1 VPRGGLLW
9 QRNFRLL
16 WFGETVSGT
25 GTAMAGFVLPLL
37 AVSVLRA
44 STFAVAALTAATYL
58 PWLVIGLPAGAWVDR
73 QPSRPLMIGCDVT
86 AAALFAS
93 LPVAAWA
100 GVLSMGQ
107 LLAVALLAGAVNV
120 VFTTAYQVYL
130 PSLVSA
136 DDLVEG
142 NAKLQ
147 GSASM
152 ATIAGRGTAGLAA
165 DALGP
170 ATAVLFNAASFGVSA
185 VCLLRIRTT
194 AARPA
199 RTTTTSVRADIA
211 QGMGFV
217 ARDPFL
223 RPLTLFAAASNLTYG
238 GYAALTVIFLV
249 KTAGL
254 DPALAGALMSATSV
268 GGLAG
273 ALTARRLASRFGM
286 VPVIVL
292 AAILTGPFGLLIPL
306 TATGPRVAC
315 YVAGAAMI
323 GAGTLVGNILAATFR
338 QTYCPPEILGRVVA
352 GMRFL
357 SFGTIPLGA
366 LIAGVLG
373 TAFGT
378 RNALWIMLGGTALS
392 ATILLPMLRHDIEAG
407 PSPISASERGPT
419 SANSSAR

>member
-1 VPRGGLLW
+1 VPRGGLLR
-9 QRNFRLL
+9 QRDFRLL

-25 GTAMAGFVLPLL
+25 GTAMAGFVIPLL

-44 STFAVAALTAATYL
+44 STFQVAALTAATYL
-58 PWLVIGLPAGAWVDR
+58 PWLVIALPAGAWVDR
-73 QPSRPLMIGCDVT
+73 QPSRPLMIGCDVA
-86 AAALFAS
+86 AAALYGS

-100 GVLSMGQ
+100 GILTMGQ

-152 ATIAGRGTAGLAA
+152 ATIAGRGIAGLTA

-199 RTTTTSVRADIA
+199 RTTTSVRADIA
-211 QGMGFV
+211 RGMGFI

-223 RPLTLFAAASNLTYG
+223 RPLTLFAAASNLTFG
-238 GYAALTVIFLV
+238 GYTALTVIFLV

-254 DPALAGALMSATSV
+254 GPALAGVLMSASSV

-273 ALTARRLASRFGM
+273 AFAARRLASRFGM
-286 VPVIVL
+286 VRVLVL

-315 YVAGAAMI
+315 YVAGAAVS
-323 GAGTLVGNILAATFR
+323 GAGILVGNILAATFR
-338 QTYCPPEILGRVVA
+338 QTYCPPEILGRVIA

-357 SFGTIPLGA
+357 TFGTIPLGA
-366 LIAGVLG
+366 LMAGALG
-373 TAFGT
+373 SAFGV
-378 RNALWIMLGGTALS
+378 RNALWIVLGGTALS
-392 ATILLPMLRHDIEAG
+392 TAILLPLLRHDIEVG
-407 PSPISASERGPT
+407 VSRTSASERGP
-419 SANSSAR
+419 ASAR